1 MKQKL
6 LTSLLFAGFFFSI
19 RGFAQENQ
27 NTNIK
32 QSVSGITK
40 ETVDKILP
48 VLEKQKKE
56 DLIALLKGLLK
67 DGGSGFKDV
76 TTVKGLEGF
85 CKEIYRSDNDNIFTE
100 IENNENI
107 AIVFLYRNITI
118 VVQDIAAT
126 ATTPATKVNNLKI
139 DFESLNTIYLH
150 KDKSTNKWSNYLLET
165 KKVYVFMLDLEDKWY
180 QAFEKNNFEKKFSNS
195 GVDINYKTSFFKQ
208 SFKDLASVYSAVGA
222 MGGGASAKSSEI
234 SFKLTMIEI
243 DPKRVKA
250 PCDIVV
256 KNKSFKE
263 DFKIAVHE
271 RNFVSFQVG
280 LANNKFS
287 ANNFSIANNNL
298 VVKPNA
304 TQKEEW
310 KSNLTALIA
319 FHPFGRDIDNFNPI
333 WKSIFARNAD
343 IENKNKR
350 AAKWFYNN
358 LFSRIGIY
366 GGVKISKD
374 PLAGLTAGF
383 NYALTKE
390 FSVNVGWTWTN
401 EVIPQVTEIGTITSL
416 PDALKYAKRDYSG
429 PKFSW
434 GLTFAPSSVI
444 SMLGLKDK
452 KEN

>member
-6 LTSLLFAGFFFSI
+6 FISFLFFIVILSNNGFT
-19 RGFAQENQ
+19 QENQ
-27 NTNIK
+27 NSYIK
-32 QSVSGITK
+32 QSVSGITTQ
-40 ETVDKILP
+40 TVNLILP
-48 VLEKQKKE
+48 EIQKQ
-56 DLIALLKGLLK
+56 DRTDIINFLKNLVSNPAAGFSNSATSAGLR
-67 DGGSGFKDV
+67 S
-76 TTVKGLEGF
+76 F
-85 CKEIYRSDNDNIFTE
+85 CAEIYTNASNNIFQK
-100 IENNENI
+100 IINGENI
-107 AIVFLYRNITI
+107 GIVFLYRNIT
-118 VVQDIAAT
+118 VLP
-126 ATTPATKVNNLKI
+126 TPPPPAPPAPTPPVNNLKI
-139 DFESLNTIYLH
+139 DFGSLNSIYLH
-150 KDKSTNKWSNYLLET
+150 KDKSTGEWSNYLLET
-165 KKVYVFMLDLEDKWY
+165 KKIYVFMLDLEDEWY
-180 QAFEKNNFEKKFSNS
+180 QVYEKLNVDSKLSNS
-195 GVDINYKTSFFKQ
+195 AIDIVYKTNFFKQ
-208 SFKDLASVYSAVGA
+208 SFKDLATVFKEASGMGA
-222 MGGGASAKSSEI
+222 GGGAANSAH
-234 SFKLTMIEI
+234 FKLTMYEI

-298 VVKPNA
+298 VVKPNN

-333 WKSIFARNAD
+333 WKSLFAGNTD
-343 IENKNKR
+343 IEDKNKR

-374 PLAGLTAGF
+374 PLSGLTAGL

-401 EVIPQVTEIGTITSL
+401 EVIPQVTDIGTITSL

-434 GLTFAPSSVI
+434 GITFAPSSVI